1 MTALRVAVVHTDPLP
16 GEKAGSLTVARSAAG
31 LADNDTGV
39 VLIMRDGGDTLEQAL
54 RAIELEPPEGL
65 SVLRLA
71 SYGPFSVRHTG
82 WFARGV
88 TRALLRLPEAE
99 APDVILVRNLKL
111 AVHLLRLR
119 DGFSL
124 RRRLPGVPI
133 AYEAHNWYG
142 DLERK
147 WADRM
152 DLVPGDK
159 LRSEERL
166 SRLERRLLPRI
177 DGLVAL
183 TQPMLEL
190 MAGDLRPG
198 VSSAVAPMSTET
210 PEHLAPVSREPVL
223 VYVGQL
229 HCHKGIDVAIRALLE
244 LPTSV
249 RLQVVGGPER
259 VGELRAL
266 AQSLGLASR
275 VELLGLQPHPVV
287 VRELR
292 RARIG
297 LLPLLDCFY
306 NRYLTSPVKLFEY
319 GAAGLCVVGSRL
331 PAVEACGRDEQEL
344 LLVEPGDPAA
354 LAAAVRRIL
363 DEPELESRLRTSLW
377 RRCRAWGWNQRGEV
391 LRSLC
396 EAAVESYRT
405 RVRSSST
412 TACTSSRR

>member
-1 MTALRVAVVHTDPLP
+1 MTALRVACVHTDPLP

-31 LADNDTGV
+31 LAENDTGV
-39 VLIMRDGGDTLEQAL
+39 VLIMRDGGGTLEQAL

-65 SVLRLA
+65 SVLRLG

-88 TRALLRLPEAE
+88 ARALLRLPEAR
-99 APDVILVRNLKL
+99 APDVILVRNPKL
-111 AVHLLRLR
+111 AAHLLRLR

-124 RRRLPGVPI
+124 GHRLPGVPI

-159 LRSEERL
+159 LRSEKRL
-166 SRLERRLLPRI
+166 SRLERRLLPRL
-177 DGLVAL
+177 DGLIAL
-183 TQPMLEL
+183 THPMLEL

-210 PEHLAPVSREPVL
+210 PERLEPASSEPVL

-229 HCHKGIDVAIRALLE
+229 HDHKGIDVAIRALLE

-249 RLQVVGGPER
+249 RLRVVGGPER

-266 AQSLGLASR
+266 AESLGLASR

-287 VRELR
+287 VGELR

-331 PAVEACGRDEQEL
+331 PAVEACGKDEQEL
-344 LLVEPGDPAA
+344 LLVEPGNPKA

-363 DEPELESRLRTSLW
+363 DQPELESRLRTSLW

-396 EAAVESYRT
+396 EAAVESYRA
-405 RVRSSST
+405 RVRSSSS
-412 TACTSSRR
+412 AA